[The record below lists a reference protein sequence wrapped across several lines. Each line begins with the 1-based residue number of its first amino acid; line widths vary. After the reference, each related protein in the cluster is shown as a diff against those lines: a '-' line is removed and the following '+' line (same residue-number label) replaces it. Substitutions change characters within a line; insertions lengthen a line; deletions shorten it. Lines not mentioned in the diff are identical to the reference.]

1 MKLIEPIK
9 NLGSFATSDAPE
21 DGLAVWAPIGRDL
34 LRYLEKPVFDIVDDI
49 LVAAS
54 STVSG
59 PVYSVDLATGI
70 VTELA
75 HTTTA
80 PVRNVELSQ
89 DKLLI
94 AISDFGGIVDG
105 KNGDRFKIILRSN
118 GTTQYTKTI
127 YENLH
132 NLTLLKRTS
141 QFVPDSSLCFFF
153 CSSGFFILT
162 ISTYVATLISGDE
175 TGTGSLGGI
184 TMVIGS
190 THLFQLDQVVAGA
203 QQINKISLTGSIV
216 NSVDA
221 DSFADK
227 LRYNPSLDEVFS
239 INTNSF
245 GARNINQTTLAQTV
259 IASFPGVSF
268 IGDYSIVTT
277 SSFLILRSLSTSPY
291 WNYYNLSDY
300 SFNKS
305 LPALTDPGE
314 VIAVGTTYTVVQQDS
329 GIETLLSADDSIL
342 TQTNPS
348 VLVGDTFEYNLK
360 IYEVLID
367 STDQPNLGAL
377 ETPATWLD
385 KGAINRLRMFDG
397 KLDNLTTSTTAII
410 VDITPNQISSGIA
423 LLNLDTKT
431 IQVTMTDPT
440 AGLVYDSGVIS
451 MLDNSGVKD
460 WFTYFFSPYIK
471 KADFVSLSL
480 PPYPDAV
487 IQVTVDGDGDAVSI
501 GQIVMGRTFSIGDS
515 QFGTGVGII
524 DFSEKEQ
531 DAFGNFEIL
540 ERKFSKRAD
549 FDVKIPTQSVSG
561 AQRTLSRF
569 RATPVVW
576 VGDESKEETIIYGY
590 FKSFDIVISN
600 PAFSDTSI
608 LVEGL

>member
-21 DGLAVWAPIGRDL
+21 DGVALWAPIGRDL
-34 LRYLEKPVFDIVDDI
+34 LRYLDKPVFDIVGDT

-54 STVSG
+54 STSLGKLYVIDLSTGAVSESG
-59 PVYSVDLATGI
+59 YTSTG
-70 VTELA
+70 A
-75 HTTTA
+75 
-80 PVRNVELSQ
+80 VRNVVISPDGNYCYVSAMAGSGNVSYEVFEISTGTTEYSSG
-89 DKLLI
+89 
-94 AISDFGGIVDG
+94 AISQILSVSTGQVVDDCEWLSDSSKCYFTSNGEIYYLLASTWAISQQSIGAGFDSFSTLTIIGTEVFATSSINIAKINLNFTVSSYVSASRTFTSTAYNPTTSELIGISDSGGI
-105 KNGDRFKIILRSN
+105 
-118 GTTQYTKTI
+118 
-127 YENLH
+127 
-132 NLTLLKRTS
+132 
-141 QFVPDSSLCFFF
+141 FV
-153 CSSGFFILT
+153 
-162 ISTYVATLISGDE
+162 
-175 TGTGSLGGI
+175 
-184 TMVIGS
+184 
-190 THLFQLDQVVAGA
+190 
-203 QQINKISLTGSIV
+203 
-216 NSVDA
+216 
-221 DSFADK
+221 
-227 LRYNPSLDEVFS
+227 
-239 INTNSF
+239 
-245 GARNINQTTLAQTV
+245 INQTTLADSALT
-259 IASFPGVSF
+259 ALAGSFFSGAKSF
-268 IGDYSIVTT
+268 KVT
-277 SSFLILRSLSTSPY
+277 SSNLIIRSQSTSPY
-291 WNYYNLSDY
+291 WSYRLLTDY
-300 SFNKS
+300 SLDKS

-360 IYEVLID
+360 IYEALID

-397 KLDNLTTSTTAII
+397 KLDNLTTSTTAIV
-410 VDITPNQISSGIA
+410 VDITPEQTSSGIA

-471 KADFVSLSL
+471 KSDFVTLSL

-501 GQIVMGRTFSIGDS
+501 GQIVMGRTFNIGDS

-549 FDVKIPTQSVSG
+549 FDVKIPTQTVSG

-569 RATPVVW
+569 RATPAVW

-590 FKSFDIVISN
+590 YKSFDIVLSN